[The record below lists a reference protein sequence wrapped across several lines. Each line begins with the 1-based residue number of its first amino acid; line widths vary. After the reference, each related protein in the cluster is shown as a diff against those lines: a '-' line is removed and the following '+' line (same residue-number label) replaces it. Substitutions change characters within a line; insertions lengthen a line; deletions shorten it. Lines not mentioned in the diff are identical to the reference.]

1 MKRYL
6 YIVRHARA
14 EDGLSFFKDFERELV
29 SSGIMDAARM
39 GKFLANSGLKPDL
52 MLSSAAARA
61 FQTAQIMAE
70 QLGYEQDHIKSTQE
84 LYDGGSRAYLEAI
97 NNAPDS
103 CESVMLFGHNPDV
116 TFFSEYLT
124 SAHITSMSKGS
135 VVKVEFD
142 NLSWAEISG
151 RTGKFISYNSPK
163 ELKG

>member
-14 EDGLSFFKDFERELV
+14 EDGMSFFKDFERELV
-29 SSGIMDAARM
+29 TSGIMDAARM
-39 GKFLANSGLKPDL
+39 GKLLANNGLKPDL

-61 FQTAQIMAE
+61 YQTAQIMAE
-70 QLGYEQDHIKSTQE
+70 QLGYEKDHIKSTRE

-124 SAHITSMSKGS
+124 NANIGSMSKGG
-135 VVKVEFD
+135 VVKIAFE

>member
-14 EDGLSFFKDFERELV
+14 EDGMSFFKDFERELV
-29 SSGIMDAARM
+29 TSGIMDAARM
-39 GKFLANSGLKPDL
+39 GKYLSNNGLKPDL
-52 MLSSAAARA
+52 MISSAAARA
-61 FQTAQIMAE
+61 YQTAQIMAE
-70 QLGYEQDHIKSTQE
+70 QLGYDKDQIKSTRE

-97 NNAPDS
+97 NKAPDS

-124 SAHITSMSKGS
+124 NANIGSMSKGS
-135 VVKVEFD
+135 VVKVEFE

-151 RTGKFISYNSPK
+151 RAGKFISYNSPK
-163 ELKG
+163 ELKN